1 MEYRLAKISGVPVGP
16 RPVTNMKSWASESKG
31 LGTPALNN
39 LTNMPNKRLPGL
51 QTFCK
56 IGFTYPQRSIPVGI
70 TKGPSVRLN
79 KIAFTYDEKNIR
91 LILTI
96 IGVPAEYG
104 NCPMQRKVE

>member
-56 IGFTYPQRSIPVGI
+56 IGFTYPQHETDTYGS
-70 TKGPSVRLN
+70 TKFKYTKKSVQKGKCYPNDLGT
-79 KIAFTYDEKNIR
+79 FT
-91 LILTI
+91 L
-96 IGVPAEYG
+96 V
-104 NCPMQRKVE
+104 